1 MGANPLKFLRA
12 NIINTNDNTIT
23 ALSSITLMLL
33 IVVLG
38 TAAACSLTLI
48 IGILYAGLTMI
59 LVITDVVRSPDV
71 QFAVE
76 RYFPFAVPKIG
87 RLIVSRSSSDFL
99 DFGRRAI
106 ATLVVGT
113 WFAVNLTF
121 DCAFVVVDLL
131 GPSRR
136 PEERT
141 PLESVGDGPTPNVPD
156 HGLMPEESNGK
167 PSAAKADTTE
177 NTYKYWK
184 KRFTLFSMFDK
195 GVLLDEE
202 SFYSVCPEVLSL
214 YMAQKC
220 GKIKVAIDPFCGAGG
235 NVIQLA
241 KIFDKVIAVDID
253 PEKILLA
260 KQNSTIY
267 GVFHKIEFIVAD
279 FFTMSDRIK
288 GDVIVTS
295 PPWGG
300 PDYNRQLIIG
310 PLQLSLNKVLAVAKT
325 VAPKV
330 LLHLPKNIDKFECLK
345 MCNGIGAEVRKIE
358 NVFMDRYLNCTLLY
372 VRSNNTLKNTLIRLT
387 SINGFSCKSTFSP
400 LIIRPNGV
408 TNFNAIITHLVNS
421 DICYHTFSP
430 PPFRP
435 FRVITRNLH
444 HTTPIT
450 DISEGLG
457 HLGFCVKR
465 VENVQKNGLP
475 LPLFFVD
482 LTPNDNNHTIFRMSS
497 LLKTINKVE
506 KPNKSKIGP
515 PQCHTCQNYGHT
527 KNDCGHEPRCV
538 KCRENHYSEDCTKN
552 KNSPPKC
559 ALCQGAH
566 TANFKGCPVL
576 KSLSKRP
583 KVNRTTPAIAPAT
596 TVPGSLPKL
605 RTKSKS
611 YAEAGNCVISPADT
625 ISSILTNFINN
636 LNSLISPL
644 ISLLTKV
651 V

>member
-1 MGANPLKFLRA
+1 
-12 NIINTNDNTIT
+12 
-23 ALSSITLMLL
+23 MLL

-48 IGILYAGLTMI
+48 LGILYAGLTMI

-372 VRSNNTLKNTLIRLT
+372 VRSNNVNGLVERLHRPLKAALTAHRNLLWTRSLPTVLLALRSIIKPDLGCSPAEMVYGTTLRLPGEFFHSVQPEPRAPDLIRALKE
-387 SINGFSCKSTFSP
+387 SM
-400 LIIRPNGV
+400 LMIRP
-408 TNFNAIITHLVNS
+408 
-421 DICYHTFSP
+421 
-430 PPFRP
+430 
-435 FRVITRNLH
+435 
-444 HTTPIT
+444 TPGT
-450 DISEGLG
+450 D
-457 HLGFCVKR
+457 H
-465 VENVQKNGLP
+465 
-475 LPLFFVD
+475 
-482 LTPNDNNHTIFRMSS
+482 
-497 LLKTINKVE
+497 
-506 KPNKSKIGP
+506 
-515 PQCHTCQNYGHT
+515 
-527 KNDCGHEPRCV
+527 
-538 KCRENHYSEDCTKN
+538 
-552 KNSPPKC
+552 
-559 ALCQGAH
+559 
-566 TANFKGCPVL
+566 
-576 KSLSKRP
+576 SKRS
-583 KVNRTTPAIAPAT
+583 II
-596 TVPGSLPKL
+596 VP
-605 RTKSKS
+605 
-611 YAEAGNCVISPADT
+611 E
-625 ISSILTNFINN
+625 
-636 LNSLISPL
+636 
-644 ISLLTKV
+644 
-651 V
+651 

>member
-1 MGANPLKFLRA
+1 MCDENCLKKNA
-12 NIINTNDNTIT
+12 APAQTIVEGMCDYDNTIT

-372 VRSNNTLKNTLIRLT
+372 VRSNNLFVHEQA
-387 SINGFSCKSTFSP
+387 S
-400 LIIRPNGV
+400 
-408 TNFNAIITHLVNS
+408 S
-421 DICYHTFSP
+421 D
-430 PPFRP
+430 
-435 FRVITRNLH
+435 LL
-444 HTTPIT
+444 PI
-450 DISEGLG
+450 
-457 HLGFCVKR
+457 
-465 VENVQKNGLP
+465 P
-475 LPLFFVD
+475 LPF
-482 LTPNDNNHTIFRMSS
+482 
-497 LLKTINKVE
+497 
-506 KPNKSKIGP
+506 
-515 PQCHTCQNYGHT
+515 CY
-527 KNDCGHEPRCV
+527 
-538 KCRENHYSEDCTKN
+538 
-552 KNSPPKC
+552 
-559 ALCQGAH
+559 
-566 TANFKGCPVL
+566 
-576 KSLSKRP
+576 
-583 KVNRTTPAIAPAT
+583 
-596 TVPGSLPKL
+596 
-605 RTKSKS
+605 
-611 YAEAGNCVISPADT
+611 
-625 ISSILTNFINN
+625 
-636 LNSLISPL
+636 
-644 ISLLTKV
+644 
-651 V
+651 